1 MSNARNL
8 SKLAVDANGDVEIS
22 SLTTLQTGGIMLAVL
37 DVDNVNIDNNTIST
51 TNTNGNLVL
60 SPNGTGEVS
69 ISKVG
74 ITGGSITGITDLA
87 VADGGTGASSFT
99 ANNVLLG
106 NGTSAFQTVAPGSS
120 GNILT
125 SNGTTWQSSAPAPGG
140 VTSVSA
146 GDGIAVSGTTAVT
159 VSLDFY
165 TGSTST
171 NTSYPIGSYIVAASR
186 AGSSSFTAVANN
198 ATITLQNVSGN
209 YFAKSGGTSCA
220 GTWRSRGAISYEGC
234 GYYGNLCQRTA

>member
-106 NGTSAFQTVAPGSS
+106 NGTSAFQTVAPGTS

-146 GDGIAVSGTTAVT
+146 GNGIAVTGTTAVT
-159 VSLDFY
+159 VALDFY
-165 TGSTST
+165 TGTT
-171 NTSYPIGSYIVAASR
+171 ANNTSYPIGSHLHYIT
-186 AGSSSFTAVANN
+186 GTQYQNN
-198 ATITLQNVSGN
+198 ASVTIKANTNWFESVNGSAL
-209 YFAKSGGTSCA
+209 A
-220 GTWRSRGAISYEGC
+220 GTWRSRGGSQPNYIICVGT
-234 GYYGNLCQRTA
+234 YYYYVVQRTA